1 MTVRKEVIER
11 CEKMVV
17 RQLSEN
23 QYKLKVNRIQINSL
37 AKEQRVLKAQIG
49 MLYEMKKDLN
59 PKVKILT

>member
-17 RQLSEN
+17 KQLTEN
-23 QYKLKVNRIQINSL
+23 QYKLKVNRNQINTL

-49 MLYEMKKDLN
+49 MLYEIKKGLT
-59 PKVKILT
+59 PKKASK